1 MGNRNSFAFR
11 KQWGMRLTW
20 ITEQLEERGLTQ
32 RELGEAIGLSE
43 VQVSKVLRGGR
54 KLSADEADAI
64 RRFFGYRLPD
74 DPILSDADRIHDY
87 LSRLGVAQ
95 RRAVVLYLE
104 ALSGEPQEQHRAS

>member
-1 MGNRNSFAFR
+1 MSNRNAFAYR

-20 ITEQLEERGLTQ
+20 ISEQLEERGITQ

-64 RRFFGYRLPD
+64 RHFFGYRLPD
-74 DPILSDADRIHDY
+74 DPIQSDADRIHDY
-87 LSRLGVAQ
+87 LARLGASQ

-104 ALSGEPQEQHRAS
+104 ALSGEPEAQPRAS